1 MNLRGY
7 IFSRPF
13 MNERVPQRVQNLVI
27 RDYCSR
33 NNHNYLLSFT
43 EYAFNE
49 DFYILQNL
57 VNNMKE
63 IDGIVLYSI
72 FLLPKQDKIRVNLIN
87 QILKQKKDL
96 FFALEDMK
104 LSNKNDIHKIDNI
117 WKIKKNLNKI
127 KDSELIQS
135 LKLNDN

>member
-57 VNNMKE
+57 VNNMKD
-63 IDGIVLYSI
+63 IDGIIFYSI

-87 QILKQKKDL
+87 KILKQKKYL

-127 KDSELIQS
+127 KDFELIQS

>member
-33 NNHNYLLSFT
+33 NNYNYLLSFT

-63 IDGIVLYSI
+63 IDGIIFYSI
-72 FLLPKQDKIRVNLIN
+72 FLLPKQDNIRMNLIN
-87 QILKQKKDL
+87 KILKQKKYL

-104 LSNKNDIHKIDNI
+104 LFNKNDIHKIDNI

-127 KDSELIQS
+127 KESELIQS

>member
-57 VNNMKE
+57 VNNMKD
-63 IDGIVLYSI
+63 IDGIIFYSI
-72 FLLPKQDKIRVNLIN
+72 FLLPKQDNIRVSLIN
-87 QILKQKKDL
+87 KILKQKKYL

-104 LSNKNDIHKIDNI
+104 LSNKNDISRIDNI
-117 WKIKKNLNKI
+117 WKIKKNLNNI